1 MGKAEILREIKSAEE
16 RVRQMVAEAEEV
28 RRQLQSEGKRKALA
42 EAEAAEA
49 AIRKHSD
56 ERLAKARA
64 EVEVR
69 KKALLDEGARR
80 AEALSAN
87 ARQNLPKAKAF
98 VLSEFERA
106 ADA

>member
-42 EAEAAEA
+42 ETEAAEA
-49 AIRKHSD
+49 AIRKQSD

-87 ARQNLPKAKAF
+87 ARQNLAKAKAF